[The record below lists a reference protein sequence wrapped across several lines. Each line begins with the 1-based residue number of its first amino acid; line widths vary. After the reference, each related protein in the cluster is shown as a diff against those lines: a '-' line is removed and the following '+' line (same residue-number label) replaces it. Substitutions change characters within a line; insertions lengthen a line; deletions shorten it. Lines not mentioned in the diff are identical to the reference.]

1 MMKIFYSLDQ
11 AKGIPNPVVTTGTF
25 DGVHVGHQVII
36 RRLNKLAEDI
46 GGESVL
52 ITFHPHPR
60 KVLYPETQ
68 GKGLMLICSQ
78 KEKIELLKNTG
89 LQNLIILNF
98 TIEFSKISS
107 HSFIEDLLVGKLRAK
122 TIVVGFNHHFGH
134 NREGDYEYLYK
145 LSRKHGFEVEEIP
158 EQDIQNESVSSTKIR
173 TALLDGNIQRAN
185 AYLDHYYMIIGD
197 FYLNEERSNE
207 LELKIFDVKSDE
219 DVKLIPPDGVYAVN
233 LETSKGITKGMLSVS
248 GRISGESSFS
258 DKLRLEF
265 YPLSDIDQ
273 QGNLITIYFHKR
285 IRDKSLDQ
293 HSEIIK
299 NQIVRDIKEVE
310 ELIY

>member
-1 MMKIFYSLDQ
+1 MKIFYSIDE
-11 AKGIPNPVVTTGTF
+11 AKGIKNPVVTTGTF

-60 KVLYPETQ
+60 KVLYPDTQ

-78 KEKIELLKNTG
+78 REKIALLEKTG

-98 TIEFSKISS
+98 TIEFSKITS
-107 HSFIEDLLVGKLRAK
+107 HTFIEDLLIGKLKAK
-122 TIVVGFNHHFGH
+122 TIVVGFNHHFGY

-185 AYLDHYYMIIGD
+185 AYLDHYYMIIGN
-197 FYLNEERSNE
+197 FYLNEERTKE
-207 LELKIFDVKSDE
+207 LELTIFDIKADE
-219 DVKLIPPDGVYAVN
+219 DVKLVPPDGLYAVN
-233 LETSKGITKGMLSVS
+233 LETNSGISKGMLSVS
-248 GRISGESSFS
+248 GRIAGESSVS
-258 DKLRLEF
+258 DELKLEF
-265 YPLSDIDQ
+265 YPLSEIDLQ
-273 QGNLITIYFHKR
+273 STQITIYFHKR
-285 IRDKSLDQ
+285 IRDKSPDQSLDSLKKQ
-293 HSEIIK
+293 LA
-299 NQIVRDIKEVE
+299 RDIKEVE
-310 ELIY
+310 DLIY